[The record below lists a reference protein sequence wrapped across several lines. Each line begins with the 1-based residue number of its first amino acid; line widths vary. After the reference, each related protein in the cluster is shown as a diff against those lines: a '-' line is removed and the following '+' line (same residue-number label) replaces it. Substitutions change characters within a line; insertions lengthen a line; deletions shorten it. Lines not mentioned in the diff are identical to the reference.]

1 MKYPDNTN
9 HITALAAAPPAEVTA
24 LGERLAVLHRIRHAA
39 VPQDGLYL
47 LTLEDGIRQEP
58 WHIGE
63 IPVASALVEVSAADG
78 RQTRGGAALMG
89 VAADVVTAVAVCDAV
104 LRAGFAGADEV
115 TALVQRGRTILARI
129 ASERAAERAATRVD
143 FADLADGGLS

>member
-1 MKYPDNTN
+1 MTSPAP
-9 HITALAAAPPAEVTA
+9 HPVTALAAVAASDVVD
-24 LGERLAVLHRIRHAA
+24 LGERLATRHRIRHLA

-78 RQTRGGAALMG
+78 RQERGGAALMG
-89 VAADVVTAVAVCDAV
+89 VTAEFATAVAVCDAV
-104 LRAGFAGADEV
+104 LRAGFDGADEV
-115 TALVQRGRTILARI
+115 TDLVQRGRASLARI
-129 ASERAAERAATRVD
+129 TAERAAERAATRVD
-143 FADLADGGLS
+143 FADLADGATP